1 MRGVPAR
8 LIFSG
13 SRLFEAIQKADI
25 DVTCSGRDSEQ
36 GQGIQA
42 FQEERATLWPEFKVD

>member
-1 MRGVPAR
+1 MRSIPAR

-13 SRLFEAIQKADI
+13 GHLFEAIQKADI
-25 DVTCSGRDSEQ
+25 DATCSGRDSGL

-42 FQEERATLWPEFKVD
+42 IQEERATLWPELMVD